1 MLTPLD
7 SENFGPA
14 PETRVAEDGTFSI
27 SGMLPG
33 RWRMELGTARG
44 YLKSLLV
51 GGQEVSASAFTVVP
65 GAGGE
70 MRIVMGT
77 KMAQVE
83 GSVAGIRPED
93 TGGTWLVLAAE
104 DADAIAMDRLLYT
117 AADRTGRFHVSGLAP
132 GRYRLYA
139 LAGPASLTAF
149 RQNPRVLQ
157 VIALRGKSV
166 NLEPGG
172 RAAVDVDVMPVEELA
187 QALREI
193 E

>member
-14 PETRVAEDGTFSI
+14 PETTVAKDGTFSI

-33 RWRMELGTARG
+33 RWRMELGSAVG
-44 YLKSLLV
+44 YLKSLSV
-51 GGQEVSASAFTVVP
+51 GGQEVSASAFTVAP

-77 KMAQVE
+77 KLAQVE
-83 GSVAGIRPED
+83 GSVDGLRPEYA
-93 TGGTWLVLAAE
+93 GGVWLALAPE
-104 DADAIAMDRLLYT
+104 DAGTISVGRILYT
-117 AADRTGRFHVSGLAP
+117 SVDRAGRFHMSGLAP

-139 LAGPASLTAF
+139 LDSPPALTAF

-157 VIALRGKSV
+157 VIAIRGKSV
-166 NLEPGG
+166 DLEPGG
-172 RAAVDVDVMPVEELA
+172 RATVDVNIMPVEELA
-187 QALREI
+187 QALQEI